1 MKANDQHPSTMK
13 KILVFAAS
21 SSLLALAQASAETD
35 CLQLSHFVKTAVASE
50 PSKVLQL
57 VEEKVSEN
65 PACACEVVKAAIE
78 GAVAEP
84 ETVSAIVETAITAAP
99 DQMRLIAQ
107 CAIAAAPDALTN
119 VQAVLAKLDPNSGE
133 SGDSAK
139 SAKGAKSPAG
149 EVAAMPNP
157 LDFPGKGPVRPLFPI
172 FPPVII
178 NPPRVTQV
186 NPGPPFKPPGPP
198 FTPPGPPTFVPPPF
212 TPTNGG

>member
-1 MKANDQHPSTMK
+1 MPRQPTINIPAIMK
-13 KILVFAAS
+13 KILIFAAS
-21 SSLLALAQASAETD
+21 SSLLALGQASAETD
-35 CLQLSHFVKTAVASE
+35 CLELSRHVKVSVANE

-57 VEEKVSEN
+57 VEQKVTEN
-65 PACACEVVKAAIE
+65 PGCACEVVKAAIE

-84 ETVSAIVETAITAAP
+84 KTVSAIVDTAITAAP

-107 CAIAAAPDALTN
+107 CAIAAAPDALTD

-133 SGDSAK
+133 TGDSAK

-178 NPPRVTQV
+178 NPPNVTVV
-186 NPGPPFKPPGPP
+186 NPRPPGPP
-198 FTPPGPPTFVPPPF
+198 GGPV
-212 TPTNGG
+212 

>member
-1 MKANDQHPSTMK
+1 MK
-13 KILVFAAS
+13 KILIFAAS
-21 SSLLALAQASAETD
+21 SSLLALGQASAETD
-35 CLQLSHFVKTAVASE
+35 CLQLSHYVKVAVANE

-57 VEEKVSEN
+57 VEEKVTEN
-65 PACACEVVKAAIE
+65 PGCACEVVKAAIE

-84 ETVSAIVETAITAAP
+84 KTVSAIVDTAITAAP

-107 CAIAAAPDALTN
+107 CAIAAAPDALTD

-133 SGDSAK
+133 TGG

-178 NPPRVTQV
+178 NPPKVTVV
-186 NPGPPFKPPGPP
+186 NPGPP
-198 FTPPGPPTFVPPPF
+198 FTPPGPPPVIPPRF
-212 TPTNGG
+212 ETNTAG

>member
-1 MKANDQHPSTMK
+1 MK
-13 KILVFAAS
+13 KILFYAAS
-21 SSLLALAQASAETD
+21 SSLLALGQASAEPD
-35 CLQLSHFVKTAVASE
+35 CLQLSQYVKVAVAND
-50 PSKVLQL
+50 PSKALQL
-57 VEEKVSEN
+57 VEEKVGQN
-65 PACACEVVKAAIE
+65 PGCACEVVKAAIE
-78 GAVAEP
+78 GAVAQP

-107 CAIAAAPDALTN
+107 CAIASAPDALTQ

-133 SGDSAK
+133 TGDSGK

-178 NPPRVTQV
+178 NPPNVTVV
-186 NPGPPFKPPGPP
+186 NPGPPRG
-198 FTPPGPPTFVPPPF
+198 G
-212 TPTNGG
+212 NGG